1 MAMLNNQMVIHN
13 IISSFIHFLHGLVPL
28 GPPGPPWASPAFS
41 ARGAVSDH
49 RRAAD
54 AEAFA
59 VHAQHQGGGGAK
71 HTWR

>member
-1 MAMLNNQMVIHN
+1 MAW
-13 IISSFIHFLHGLVPL
+13 SPWAPL